1 MWKKI
6 KNISEKLRAEFDEGS
21 RLLSR
26 LQTYQRMQHEVRTRS
41 KFVVNRIFNVTQ
53 GQQFMK
59 MLIVDFGL
67 ETTYNQW
74 NSVLPKTD
82 KICKTSYDGYLF
94 APGWAWKRNSG
105 NIKYNMDV
113 E

>member
-1 MWKKI
+1 
-6 KNISEKLRAEFDEGS
+6 
-21 RLLSR
+21 
-26 LQTYQRMQHEVRTRS
+26 
-41 KFVVNRIFNVTQ
+41 
-53 GQQFMK
+53 MK

-105 NIKYNMDV
+105 NKKYNMDV
-113 E
+113 EWNKIFRIGDLFKRLLENLVKIRWNNESEDFRQIRSQLKLLKKQKFTLSLSIWKK